1 MNRLFYLFLF
11 VATLFTA
18 TNTWAQP
25 KNPVKWTIEANLID
39 GNEYEI
45 VMTAKIDDG
54 WNTYSPFT
62 DDAGPV
68 PTSLKFETPNVQLNG
83 KIVESTSS
91 PDNRK
96 EGKDPLFDGV
106 TVIKYKKDLKLVQK
120 IRVEDPS
127 KPLVGYVE
135 SMACDSETCT
145 PPTATEF
152 SLTLSTKKASANP
165 VKWTFQI
172 KPISGN
178 EYEFVMTGKIDDTW
192 STYSPYTDDAGPVPT
207 SLNFETP
214 ENVELIGKIVEST
227 SSPDNRK
234 EGKDPLFD
242 GVTVIKYKKDL
253 TLVQK
258 IRVKDTTKPLVG
270 YIESMACDAATC
282 TPPTATEF
290 KLSLTGENLDTT
302 NTPVKS
308 TISKDLERTV
318 IKESM
323 AALGTG
329 GGCGVDAE
337 ATTTVGMSLWM
348 IFMFGFLGGL
358 FALLTPCVFPMVPLT
373 VSYFTKRSKSRAEG
387 IRNASIYSLSIIFIY
402 VALGLVVTLAFGAD
416 ALNALST
423 HWLPNTIFFV
433 LFVAFAISFFGYYD
447 IKLPSSW
454 TNKTDAAA
462 DKGGLIGIFF
472 MAFTL
477 ALVSFSCT
485 GPIIGT
491 LLVEASSGGNISG
504 PLFGMTGFA
513 VALALPFGL
522 FSLFP
527 TMLNALPR
535 SGGWMTTVKV
545 VLGFI
550 ELALAFKFLSKADL
564 TQHWGILKYETFMVA
579 VTACAVGMGAYLFGF
594 IKFPHD
600 DHKWGRTTVAGYI
613 TGALSFALAGYIA
626 TGFTVNDK
634 THTYNTP
641 AFLSGIVPPACYSY
655 FHPCDCPAGIQV
667 CFKDYYEGVKYAQAS
682 QKPILLDFTGHAC
695 ENCRKMEDQVWTDPQ
710 VNKLINENYVLISL
724 YVDDRKTLPEVLT
737 TADNR
742 KLRTVGNLWAEF
754 EMVNFASQ
762 AQPLYI
768 LLAPDEKVLHLP
780 IGATLGAGGT
790 EKYIKFL
797 QCGLQKK

>member
-1 MNRLFYLFLF
+1 
-11 VATLFTA
+11 
-18 TNTWAQP
+18 
-25 KNPVKWTIEANLID
+25 
-39 GNEYEI
+39 
-45 VMTAKIDDG
+45 
-54 WNTYSPFT
+54 
-62 DDAGPV
+62 
-68 PTSLKFETPNVQLNG
+68 
-83 KIVESTSS
+83 
-91 PDNRK
+91 
-96 EGKDPLFDGV
+96 
-106 TVIKYKKDLKLVQK
+106 
-120 IRVEDPS
+120 
-127 KPLVGYVE
+127 
-135 SMACDSETCT
+135 
-145 PPTATEF
+145 
-152 SLTLSTKKASANP
+152 
-165 VKWTFQI
+165 
-172 KPISGN
+172 
-178 EYEFVMTGKIDDTW
+178 
-192 STYSPYTDDAGPVPT
+192 
-207 SLNFETP
+207 
-214 ENVELIGKIVEST
+214 
-227 SSPDNRK
+227 
-234 EGKDPLFD
+234 
-242 GVTVIKYKKDL
+242 
-253 TLVQK
+253 
-258 IRVKDTTKPLVG
+258 
-270 YIESMACDAATC
+270 
-282 TPPTATEF
+282 
-290 KLSLTGENLDTT
+290 
-302 NTPVKS
+302 
-308 TISKDLERTV
+308 
-318 IKESM
+318 
-323 AALGTG
+323 
-329 GGCGVDAE
+329 
-337 ATTTVGMSLWM
+337 M
-348 IFMFGFLGGL
+348 IFFFGFLGGL

-402 VALGLVVTLAFGAD
+402 VALGLLVTLAFGAD

-462 DKGGLIGIFF
+462 DQGGLIGIFF

-535 SGGWMTTVKV
+535 SGGWMNTVKV
-545 VLGFI
+545 VLGFV

-579 VTACAVGMGAYLFGF
+579 VTACAIGMGAYLFGF

-600 DHKWGRTTVAGYI
+600 HHKWGRTSVSGYV
-613 TGALSFALAGYIA
+613 TGALSFVLAGYIA
-626 TGFTVNDK
+626 TGFTVSDK
-634 THTYNTP
+634 TQTYNTP
-641 AFLSGIVPPACYSY
+641 ALLSGIVPPACYSY

-667 CFKDYYEGVKYAQAS
+667 CFKDYYEGVKYAQAN

-695 ENCRKMEDQVWTDPQ
+695 ENCRKMEDQVWTDPK

-724 YVDDRKTLPEVLT
+724 YVDDRKILPEVLT

-754 EMVNFASQ
+754 EMVNFGSQ

-780 IGATLGAGGT
+780 IGATLGAGGI

-797 QCGLQKK
+797 ECGLQKK